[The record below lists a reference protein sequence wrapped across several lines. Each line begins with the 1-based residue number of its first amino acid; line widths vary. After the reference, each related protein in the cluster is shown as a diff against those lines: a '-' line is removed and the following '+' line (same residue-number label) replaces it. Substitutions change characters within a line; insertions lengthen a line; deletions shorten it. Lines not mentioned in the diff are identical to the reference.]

1 MAPAVERRERSRR
14 SPPPA
19 RSNSLERERRSPR
32 RRSSPRRERSP
43 NHRRDRSPVRTSSS
57 HRVRSPP
64 VKEKLPERARSPK
77 HHRPRSPVGN
87 GASSRSPS
95 PRTKRLKRAQ
105 SEREAEHPSRE
116 EREKGKNRERGE
128 SRDGSRDRRE
138 DREKN
143 DGGGLGRLSRRD
155 RSISPEE
162 HGRKARHGSRSP
174 PRTSKAGERDEAS
187 RSRDT
192 VANRVGDN
200 DSLTKMNAAAEA
212 LEEKDKH
219 KPSFELSGKLAE
231 ETNRVRGITL
241 LFTEPPE
248 ARKPEIRWRLYVFK
262 GGEVLNEPLYVHR
275 QSCYLFGRER
285 RIADIPTDHPS
296 CSKQHAVLQYRLVEK
311 EQPDGLMSKQVR
323 PYLMDLDST
332 NGTFIN
338 DNRIEPRRYYEL
350 FEKDT
355 VKFGNSSREYVL
367 LHENSAG

>member
-1 MAPAVERRERSRR
+1 MNSWPFSLTFSGEEGSCGYTVLNMAPAVERRERSRR

-174 PRTSKAGERDEAS
+174 PRTSKAGERDEVSGDIQPFFNLSILWYTFTTLFGCESSFSCNHIVKSGFRSNGNRKWHFDPQS
-187 RSRDT
+187 RSS
-192 VANRVGDN
+192 NLELLLLLHRV
-200 DSLTKMNAAAEA
+200 
-212 LEEKDKH
+212 
-219 KPSFELSGKLAE
+219 
-231 ETNRVRGITL
+231 VRA
-241 LFTEPPE
+241 FT
-248 ARKPEIRWRLYVFK
+248 I
-262 GGEVLNEPLYVHR
+262 
-275 QSCYLFGRER
+275 Q
-285 RIADIPTDHPS
+285 
-296 CSKQHAVLQYRLVEK
+296 AVLHRIT
-311 EQPDGLMSKQVR
+311 R
-323 PYLMDLDST
+323 P
-332 NGTFIN
+332 
-338 DNRIEPRRYYEL
+338 NRQKTML
-350 FEKDT
+350 
-355 VKFGNSSREYVL
+355 
-367 LHENSAG
+367 